1 MGSGELIAQLLA
13 NGYTYASI
21 GRAIGRDRSLI
32 RQVAVGSKPG
42 RNLTESLAQ
51 LARGSSSPVAPPR
64 RLSRSGE
71 PARVRGG
78 RPAGAGRGRAAR
90 DVRAEVARR
99 TELPSGARMADG
111 FWGSQGASR
120 ADLDGFAAGTGGAL
134 DLTEGKAWRIAGWS
148 NANFGHGST
157 YQDIEKGAPAPG
169 PDARYITVYIEGI
182 GYRQFTYYPTDDFD
196 LVDAIEE
203 LIESYGEAYPK

>member
-1 MGSGELIAQLLA
+1 MGSAELIAQLLA

-21 GRAIGRDRSLI
+21 GRAIGRDRSLV
-32 RQVAVGSKPG
+32 RQIAVGSKPG
-42 RNLTESLAQ
+42 RNLTASLAQ
-51 LARGSSSPVAPPR
+51 LAQGAAPAPPPR

-78 RPAGAGRGRAAR
+78 RSSAGRTARR

-120 ADLDGFAAGTGGAL
+120 ADLDGFASGTSGAL
-134 DLTEGKAWRIAGWS
+134 DLSEGKAWRIAGWS
-148 NANFGHGST
+148 NADFGHGAT
-157 YQDIEKGAPAPG
+157 YQDIEKGAPPPG
-169 PDARYITVYIEGI
+169 PDARYITVYIEGL

-203 LIESYGEAYPK
+203 LIESYGEAYPR